1 MEQSLAATL
10 WRLAGLAAL
19 VCANGLFVAA
29 EFSIVTVRKTRIDQ
43 LIAEGHRGARAV
55 RRAVTAPDRYIAAT
69 QLGITMASL
78 GLGWLA
84 EPALAS
90 IFEPALAFLPAH
102 LAAATAHS
110 IAVAIAFA
118 IITAAEIVFGELTPK
133 WIALER
139 PEATAIWLVKPLE
152 IFMRVMSPF
161 IRVVHGTAQAVI
173 RMLGFS
179 GADHRAM
186 VHSEEE
192 LKMLVT
198 ASQEAGVLEEQ
209 EEQML
214 HRVFG
219 FADLTAGQV
228 MIPRTELVAVEADTP
243 LKDLIAR
250 IAKGRHSRL
259 PVYRGDLDDVVGML
273 HVTDVMKAIAE
284 ENSTPTA
291 GALVRE
297 VLTVPETLAADNLLT
312 EMRRRRAR
320 EALVIDE
327 YGGTAGLVTF
337 ESLMERIVGE
347 VPGESGALSRV
358 SVRPDGSC
366 EVDGLALV
374 TDMNA
379 QFALHIDEATYT
391 TIGGYVLGRLGRRAR
406 VGDTIEL
413 EGRKIRV
420 EALDG
425 LRVAKVWISKPVKK
439 NALPDHADEKP

>member
-1 MEQSLAATL
+1 MDASFAATL

-19 VCANGLFVAA
+19 VGANGLFVAT
-29 EFSIVTVRKTRIDQ
+29 EFSIVTVRKTRVDQ

-55 RRAVTAPDRYIAAT
+55 RRAVSAPDRYIAAT

-90 IFEPALAFLPAH
+90 LFEPALRFLPAH

-139 PEATAIWLVKPLE
+139 PETTALWLVKPLE
-152 IFMRVMSPF
+152 LFMRVMSPF
-161 IRVVHGTAQAVI
+161 IRVVHGTAQGVI
-173 RMLGFS
+173 RLLGFS
-179 GADHRAM
+179 GADRRAM

-228 MIPRTELVAVEADTP
+228 MIPRTELIAVAADTSVH
-243 LKDLIAR
+243 DLVAQIA
-250 IAKGRHSRL
+250 GRRHTRL

-273 HVTDVMKAIAE
+273 HLTDLLRTLAAGVE
-284 ENSTPTA
+284 TTA
-291 GALVRE
+291 GALARE
-297 VLTVPETLAADNLLT
+297 VLTVPQTLAADDLLT

-320 EALVIDE
+320 EAVVIDE

-347 VPGESGALSRV
+347 VPGEAGAQTRI
-358 SVRPDGSC
+358 RARADGSC
-366 EVDGLALV
+366 DVDGLALI
-374 TDMNA
+374 TDINE
-379 QFALHIDEATYT
+379 QFGLRIDEATYT
-391 TIGGYVLGRLGRRAR
+391 TLGGYVLGRLGRRAR
-406 VGDTIEL
+406 VGDTIEV
-413 EGRKIRV
+413 EGRRMRV
-420 EALDG
+420 EGLDG
-425 LRVAKVWISKPVKK
+425 LRVSRVWISTAKPEG
-439 NALPDHADEKP
+439 PDGSGPT

>member
-1 MEQSLAATL
+1 MSEIA
-10 WRLAGLAAL
+10 WRLAALAAL
-19 VCANGLFVAA
+19 VCANGFFVAA
-29 EFSIVTVRKTRIDQ
+29 EFSIVTVRKTRVDQ
-43 LIAEGHRGARAV
+43 LIAEGHSAARAV

-78 GLGWLA
+78 GLGWMG

-90 IFEPALAFLPAH
+90 MIEPTVGFLPAH

-118 IITAAEIVFGELTPK
+118 LITFVEMVFGELTPK

-139 PEATAIWLVKPLE
+139 SETTALWLMRPMEV
-152 IFMRVMSPF
+152 FMRALWPF
-161 IRVVHGTAQAVI
+161 IRLVHGSAQGVVNA
-173 RMLGFS
+173 LGMK
-179 GADHRAM
+179 GGGHRAG

-228 MIPRTELVAVEADTP
+228 MVPRTELVAVAADTP
-243 LKDLIAR
+243 IDDLVAQIAR
-250 IAKGRHSRL
+250 GRHTRL
-259 PVYRGDLDDVVGML
+259 PVYREDADDVFGML
-273 HVTDVMKAIAE
+273 HVIDVLKALA
-284 ENSTPTA
+284 SGTRATA

-297 VLTVPETLAADNLLT
+297 LLTVPETLNADDLLT
-312 EMRRRRAR
+312 QMRQRRVR

-347 VPGESGALSRV
+347 VPGETGTPARV
-358 SVRPDGSC
+358 SVRGDGSAD
-366 EVDGLALV
+366 VDGLALV
-374 TDMNA
+374 TDVNA
-379 QFALHIDEATYT
+379 QFDLNIDENTYT
-391 TIGGYVLGRLGRRAR
+391 TVGGYVLGRLGRRAKLN
-406 VGDTIEL
+406 DTIEV
-413 EGRKIRV
+413 EGRRMRV

-425 LRVAKVWISKPVKK
+425 LRVSRVWISKRQQAAAP
-439 NALPDHADEKP
+439 PDANRS

>member
-10 WRLAGLAAL
+10 WRIAGLFAL
-19 VCANGLFVAA
+19 VCANGFFVAA

-43 LIAEGHRGARAV
+43 MVAEGHRSARAV
-55 RRAVTAPDRYIAAT
+55 RRAVSAPDRYIAAT

-90 IFEPALAFLPAH
+90 IFEPALSFLPAH
-102 LAAATAHS
+102 LAEPTAHS
-110 IAVAIAFA
+110 IAIAMAFA
-118 IITAAEIVFGELTPK
+118 IITAAEIGFGELAPK
-133 WIALER
+133 WVALER

-152 IFMRVMSPF
+152 LFMRIFWPF
-161 IRVVHGTAQAVI
+161 IRLVHGTAQGVV
-173 RMLGFS
+173 RMLGLR
-179 GADHRAM
+179 GAEHRAG

-228 MIPRTELVAVEADTP
+228 MIPRTELIAVAADTP
-243 LKDLIAR
+243 LRDLMRKI
-250 IAKGRHSRL
+250 GQSEPTRL
-259 PVYRGDLDDVVGML
+259 PVYREDLDDVIGML
-273 HVTDVMKAIAE
+273 HVVDLVKALSSGSGE
-284 ENSTPTA
+284 LSA
-291 GALVRE
+291 GALARE
-297 VLTVPETLAADNLLT
+297 VLTVPVTLGANDLLA

-320 EALVIDE
+320 EAVVIDE
-327 YGGTAGLVTF
+327 HGGTAGLVTF
-337 ESLMERIVGE
+337 ESLMERIIGE
-347 VPGESGALSRV
+347 IPGEMGAQTRTV
-358 SVRPDGSC
+358 VRPDGSADI
-366 EVDGLALV
+366 DGLALV
-374 TDMNA
+374 SDTNQ
-379 QFALHIDEATYT
+379 QFGLHIDEDTYT

-406 VGDTIEL
+406 VGDTIDV
-413 EGRKIRV
+413 EGRRIKV

-425 LRVAKVWISKPVKK
+425 LRVAKVWLSKAKQ
-439 NALPDHADEKP
+439 LPPAAPTAQ